1 MCDVF
6 SPPRPAAAK
15 PALAKFYARA
25 GQAARL
31 EVHFFAEGFVRSQAV
46 LLTESSEQIALRV
59 RKSIPS
65 RN

>member
-1 MCDVF
+1 MSFRRRDRLCQASFNQKSTLTLDKQRKLR
-6 SPPRPAAAK
+6 SISLPAV
-15 PALAKFYARA
+15 L
-25 GQAARL
+25 L
-31 EVHFFAEGFVRSQAV
+31 EANAV

>member
-1 MCDVF
+1 MSFRRGDRRCQASFNQKSTLALDKQRKLRSIS
-6 SPPRPAAAK
+6 SPAV
-15 PALAKFYARA
+15 L
-25 GQAARL
+25 L
-31 EVHFFAEGFVRSQAV
+31 EANAV